1 MTDNYASKL
10 KQTLTD
16 CISEVNNVRHLFCK
30 NPKTDFTRSRK
41 MPLIVFFTAH
51 DTDPKQITSK

>member
-30 NPKTDFTRSRK
+30 NPKTDFTRSR
-41 MPLIVFFTAH
+41 MNPLFTIGRFSIIIVFCE
-51 DTDPKQITSK
+51 

>member
-1 MTDNYASKL
+1 MSDDCITEL

-16 CISEVNNVRHLFCK
+16 CISEVNDVRHLFCK